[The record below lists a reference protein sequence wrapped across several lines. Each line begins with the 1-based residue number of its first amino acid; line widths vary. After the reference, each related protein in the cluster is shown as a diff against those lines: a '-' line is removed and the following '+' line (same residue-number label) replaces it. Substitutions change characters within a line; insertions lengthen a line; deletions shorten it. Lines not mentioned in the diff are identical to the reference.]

1 MGRKNTG
8 VWNSIR
14 SMCRMYELDMDVLY
28 QKSRMLLSIYRE
40 ACWSASGRA
49 DMVAEDIRYCCGTDL
64 DGALLYL
71 EEFAPDREREAFE
84 QRVKTLFETRWMTEL
99 VEKAMEKV
107 REFPAY
113 GELYFEILSKSYLGR
128 RKYTE
133 SELLSVLNMERSRFY
148 DRKKEGIMIFGI
160 SMWGVLIPKS
170 REQLRL
176 SQFDRNTTGIQ
187 RQPY

>member
-1 MGRKNTG
+1 
-8 VWNSIR
+8 
-14 SMCRMYELDMDVLY
+14 
-28 QKSRMLLSIYRE
+28 
-40 ACWSASGRA
+40 
-49 DMVAEDIRYCCGTDL
+49 MVAEDIRYCCGTDL

-133 SELLSVLNMERSRFY
+133 SELLSVLNMERSFFTTG
-148 DRKKEGIMIFGI
+148 RKKEF
-160 SMWGVLIPKS
+160 
-170 REQLRL
+170 
-176 SQFDRNTTGIQ
+176 
-187 RQPY
+187 

>member
-1 MGRKNTG
+1 
-8 VWNSIR
+8 
-14 SMCRMYELDMDVLY
+14 
-28 QKSRMLLSIYRE
+28 
-40 ACWSASGRA
+40 
-49 DMVAEDIRYCCGTDL
+49 MVAEDIRYCCGTDL

-148 DRKKEGIMIFGI
+148 DRKKEGILIFGI

-170 REQLRL
+170 RERLRL
-176 SQFDRNTTGIQ
+176 SQSDRNATGIQ

>member
-1 MGRKNTG
+1 MR
-8 VWNSIR
+8 
-14 SMCRMYELDMDVLY
+14 ELDMDVLY
-28 QKSRMLLSIYRE
+28 KKSRMLLSIYRQ

-49 DMVAEDIRYCCGTDL
+49 DVLAEDICYYFGSDL

-99 VEKAMEKV
+99 VETAMLKV
-107 REFPAY
+107 REFPEY
-113 GELYFEILSKSYLGR
+113 GELYFEILSKSYLVKW
-128 RKYTE
+128 KYTE
-133 SELLSVLNMERSRFY
+133 SEMLSVLNMERSRFY

-170 REQLRL
+170 RKQLRL
-176 SQFDRNTTGIQ
+176 SQSDKNTTGIQ